1 MMIAFDESLTKIHR
15 NFVNDTS
22 TNMSFDDLLTKSY
35 EFIFEVVRLSTN
47 TLTLTKCL
55 MKYFFPGIL

>member
-22 TNMSFDDLLTKSY
+22 TTMSFDDLLTKSY
-35 EFIFEVVRLSTN
+35 KSIFELNVSAQIR
-47 TLTLTKCL
+47 
-55 MKYFFPGIL
+55 

>member
-22 TNMSFDDLLTKSY
+22 TTMSFDDLLTKSY
-35 EFIFEVVRLSTN
+35 KSIFEVERLSTN
-47 TLTLTKCL
+47 TLTKCL
-55 MKYFFPGIL
+55 TKYFFPGIL